1 MIPNLRENNNNMKNL
16 RKYLEERNYE
26 QLKKFLETTKLNLI
40 DAALSKASNQELEII
55 VNIFPNLAHVSML
68 NAFSQKLRDNII
80 SVIYEDNLKKV
91 LEVSSNDELFLMSSL
106 VDRES
111 KKKIL
116 DILPT
121 NRCGMLHIKYK
132 HISDGIGHL
141 CSMNYV
147 IIPAYWSVSK
157 TLEYLA
163 NNATLKKDPIVLIIN
178 EKIEVIGYVP
188 LSKLLVSDSNSQ
200 MFNIMFPIPTRINV
214 NEPIK
219 HISDYF
225 EKNDINFALV
235 EDDYLKPV
243 GIITTK
249 ELIHSSNNECFCC
262 GTSLIE
268 KCAKIFPYYVI
279 FGILGLISFFITQ
292 CCFESVKSISI
303 ILMILL
309 VPMPNTL
316 SFVFQNK
323 FQNKCLSF
331 KETAIVSIENF
342 ICSSI
347 MSFLISASCIY
358 KLGLTACVTIFIT
371 TILSVIILI
380 LINLVSTL
388 LLNFSQT
395 TDRDIMSY
403 SHIAFSILVQVLI
416 IIPVLNLIHSIIF
429 SKVLI

>member
-26 QLKKFLETTKLNLI
+26 QLKKFLETTKPSLI
-40 DAALSKASNQELEII
+40 DTALNKASNQELEVI

-68 NAFSQKLRDNII
+68 SAFSQKLRDNII
-80 SVIYEDNLKKV
+80 SVIYEDNLRKV
-91 LEVSSNDELFLMSSL
+91 LEVSSNDELFLMTSL
-106 VDRES
+106 INRES

-147 IIPAYWSVSK
+147 IIPSYWSVSK

-163 NNATLKKDPIVLIIN
+163 NNATLKKDPAVLIIN
-178 EKIEVIGYVP
+178 EKIEVVGYVP

-200 MFNIMFPIPTRINV
+200 MFSIMLPIPNRINV

-235 EDDYLKPV
+235 EDDYSKPI

-249 ELIHSSNNECFCC
+249 ELIHSSINECSDCC
-262 GTSLIE
+262 TSLIE

-279 FGILGLISFFITQ
+279 FGILGLVSFFVTQ
-292 CCFESVKSISI
+292 YCFESVKSIGI
-303 ILMILL
+303 ILMVLL
-309 VPMPNTL
+309 IPMPNTL

-331 KETAIVSIENF
+331 KETVLASIENF
-342 ICSSI
+342 TCSFI
-347 MSFLISASCIY
+347 ISFLISISCIY
-358 KLGLTACVTIFIT
+358 KLGLTACVTMFIT
-371 TILSVIILI
+371 MILLVIILL
-380 LINLVSTL
+380 LINLFSTL
-388 LLNFSQT
+388 LLNLSQT
-395 TDRDIMSY
+395 IDRNIMAY
-403 SHIAFSILVQVLI
+403 SHIALSILVQVLV
-416 IIPVLNLIHSIIF
+416 IIPTLNLIHSIIF